1 MNRMIAR
8 HWRGVAKGDCA
19 DAYVEHLQSETL
31 PQLVQL
37 PGFHDASILRRDV
50 PQGVEFLVVTVW
62 KSLDAIRGFA
72 GNDVESAVVPAK
84 VQKMMIEYDRRAR
97 HYEVVD

>member
-1 MNRMIAR
+1 MIAR
-8 HWRGVAKGDCA
+8 HWRGVAKRELA
-19 DAYVEHLQSETL
+19 DAYVEHLHSETF

-50 PQGVEFLVVTVW
+50 EQGVEFLVVTVW
-62 KSLDAIRGFA
+62 KSLDAIRSFA
-72 GNDVESAVVPAK
+72 GHDPQSAVVPAK
-84 VQKMMIEYDRRAR
+84 VQQMMIEYDRRPR

>member
-1 MNRMIAR
+1 MIAR
-8 HWRGVAKGDCA
+8 HWRGVAKREFA
-19 DAYVEHLQSETL
+19 DAYVEHLHSETF

-50 PQGVEFLVVTVW
+50 EQGVEFLVVTVW

-72 GNDVESAVVPAK
+72 GHDPESAVVPAK
-84 VQKMMIEYDRRAR
+84 VQQMMIEYDRRPR

>member
-1 MNRMIAR
+1 MIAR
-8 HWRGVAKGDCA
+8 HWRGLAKREFA
-19 DAYVEHLQSETL
+19 DAYVEHLHSETF

-50 PQGVEFLVVTVW
+50 ERGVEFLVVTVW

-72 GNDVESAVVPAK
+72 GNDPQSAVVPVK
-84 VQKMMIEYDRRAR
+84 VQQMMIEYDRRAR

>member
-1 MNRMIAR
+1 MIVR
-8 HWRGVAKGDCA
+8 HWCGLAEREHA
-19 DAYVEHLQSETL
+19 DAYVEHLQSETF

-50 PQGVEFLVVTVW
+50 PEGVEFLIVTVW
-62 KSLDAIRGFA
+62 KSLEAIRSFA
-72 GNDVESAVVPAK
+72 GSDVESAVVPQK
-84 VQKMMIEYDRRAR
+84 VREMMIEYDRRAR

>member
-1 MNRMIAR
+1 MIAR
-8 HWRGVAKGDCA
+8 HWRGIAKREFA
-19 DAYVEHLQSETL
+19 DAYVEHLHSETF

-50 PQGVEFLVVTVW
+50 EQGVEFLIVTVW
-62 KSLDAIRGFA
+62 KSLDAIRSFS
-72 GNDVESAVVPAK
+72 GNDPENAVVPAK
-84 VQKMMIEYDRRAR
+84 VQQMMIEYDRRTR

>member
-1 MNRMIAR
+1 MIAR
-8 HWRGVAKGDCA
+8 HWRGVAKPGSA
-19 DAYVEHLQSETL
+19 EAYVEHLQSETL
-31 PQLVQL
+31 PQLVQV
-37 PGFHDASILRRDV
+37 PGFHDASVLRRDV

-72 GNDVESAVVPAK
+72 GNDVESAVVPEK

>member
-1 MNRMIAR
+1 MIAR
-8 HWRGVAKGDCA
+8 HWRGVAQREFA
-19 DAYVEHLQSETL
+19 DAYVEHLHSETF

-50 PQGVEFLVVTVW
+50 EQGVEFLVVTVW
-62 KSLDAIRGFA
+62 KSLDAIRSFA
-72 GNDVESAVVPAK
+72 GNDPESAVVPAK
-84 VQKMMIEYDRRAR
+84 VQQMMIEYDRRPR

>member
-1 MNRMIAR
+1 MIAR
-8 HWRGVAKGDCA
+8 HWRGIAKREFA
-19 DAYVEHLQSETL
+19 DAYVEHLHAETF

-50 PQGVEFLVVTVW
+50 EQGVEFLVVTVW
-62 KSLDAIRGFA
+62 KSLDAIRSFA
-72 GNDVESAVVPAK
+72 GNDPQSAVVPMK
-84 VQKMMIEYDRRAR
+84 VQQMMIEYDRRAR

>member
-1 MNRMIAR
+1 MIAR
-8 HWRGVAKGDCA
+8 HWRGLAKREFA
-19 DAYVEHLQSETL
+19 DAYVEHLHSETF

-50 PQGVEFLVVTVW
+50 EQGVEFLVVTVW
-62 KSLDAIRGFA
+62 KSLDAIRSFSGS
-72 GNDVESAVVPAK
+72 DPESAVVPVK
-84 VQKMMIEYDRRAR
+84 VQQMMIEYDRRPR